1 MDTYRYC
8 VLGPGGRVEV
18 ASEFECELLEDAT
31 RVARNALQTDPRF
44 SGVELWQ
51 GGRRVFMEFSETPQ
65 RAIRR
70 GRRDRDSDRDW
81 RVRKPISEMC
91 LAQKQ
96 EHQT

>member
-18 ASEFECELLEDAT
+18 ASEFECEFLEDAT

-51 GGRRVFMEFSETPQ
+51 GGRRVFMEFNEIPVLKA
-65 RAIRR
+65 RNR
-70 GRRDRDSDRDW
+70 
-81 RVRKPISEMC
+81 
-91 LAQKQ
+91 
-96 EHQT
+96 